1 MAAWLGVCVGVEVGA
16 PRWHALTPPASQL
29 TEIYCSFALC
39 RVSVSSKS
47 PPQTSNR
54 IWLHASRSRGD
65 NKRLMGAGSRA
76 GAASLGR
83 APCFRDTHQPQK
95 TASNQHRTLLN
106 PFFFFPSLFF
116 PSLAGFLSPI
126 NNKGKFLLTSI
137 SLKGCLGCAAR
148 SEPRGNQTLTN
159 TCPNQACQHDKP

>member
-47 PPQTSNR
+47 PPQTSDR

-106 PFFFFPSLFF
+106 PFSF
-116 PSLAGFLSPI
+116 
-126 NNKGKFLLTSI
+126 FLLLSRVSVPDQQQRKVPAHI
-137 SLKGCLGCAAR
+137 NQ
-148 SEPRGNQTLTN
+148 PRGLSGLRS
-159 TCPNQACQHDKP
+159 PFRAKRKPDTHKYLSKAGLST